1 MIQKL
6 LERLGCSVKVVENGR
21 EAVETW
27 KQGIYDVVFMDVQMP
42 EMDGFEA
49 ARLIRQAESE
59 AAGVRPPT
67 YIVAVTAHA
76 LPAERRK
83 VPSRPEWIRTSQN
96 RNAGLSGCSARPT
109 PTACR
114 RSTGGPPT
122 GLKPLS

>member
-1 MIQKL
+1 
-6 LERLGCSVKVVENGR
+6 
-21 EAVETW
+21 
-27 KQGIYDVVFMDVQMP
+27 MP

-76 LPAERRK
+76 LPAERAK
-83 VPSRPEWIRTSQN
+83 CLQ
-96 RNAGLSGCSARPT
+96 AGMDTHIPKPVTLGCLAAALAQHQQRAAGPL
-109 PTACR
+109 A
-114 RSTGGPPT
+114 GPPT